1 MAGTL
6 SSTPLVK
13 GAEGLFYSSD
23 LGVKER
29 WDGFL
34 ELGGSTQSAVAQ
46 LLFFFAND
54 LPLKLCHYEYN

>member
-23 LGVKER
+23 LGVKNHAAVSAQGTKR
-29 WDGFL
+29 WDDFL
-34 ELGGSTQSAVAQ
+34 ELVGSTKKRQWHNYS
-46 LLFFFAND
+46 F
-54 LPLKLCHYEYN
+54 